1 MRFHHREEHMMFKP
15 EGQAQRV
22 EVYGTYTLKFVK
34 PGEPLY
40 LARSFVQT
48 ICLIIELVKNFRE
61 INTCKAYCLKHG
73 YNVFFKVYAFENTE
87 AADKQDEGMEFRHLI
102 RRIEQESID
111 MVLFVDFDW
120 IRGKPERVERL
131 LKIAEE
137 HHTTLI
143 DVRKEQVI
151 SRPL

>member
-1 MRFHHREEHMMFKP
+1 
-15 EGQAQRV
+15 
-22 EVYGTYTLKFVK
+22 
-34 PGEPLY
+34 
-40 LARSFVQT
+40 
-48 ICLIIELVKNFRE
+48 
-61 INTCKAYCLKHG
+61 
-73 YNVFFKVYAFENTE
+73 
-87 AADKQDEGMEFRHLI
+87 MEFRHLI

>member
-1 MRFHHREEHMMFKP
+1 MWFHHREEHMMFKP

-22 EVYGTYTLKFVK
+22 EVYGTYKAKTVK
-34 PGEPLY
+34 PDEPLY
-40 LARSFVQT
+40 LVRSFILA
-48 ICLIIELVKNFRE
+48 ICGLIELVKIFRK
-61 INTCKAYCLKHG
+61 INKCKAYCLKHG
-73 YNVFFKVYAFENTE
+73 YTVSFTAYAFELEE
-87 AADKQDEGMEFRHLI
+87 ADQQGESMEFRSLI
-102 RRIEQESID
+102 RDIEQDRVD
-111 MVLFVDFDW
+111 MVLFIDFDW
-120 IRGKPERVERL
+120 IRRKPQQVERL